1 MPRIGGTLAHLLLGV
16 LLNLASAAGSL
27 AQATSD
33 QVWTLGAPMPTPRS
47 ELTAAALRG
56 RVYVAGGIAQFGTTT
71 AFEVYDP
78 ALGAWEELPAL
89 PEAVHHLAAAATGNR
104 VYVTGGYTDLGFSA
118 MSRHAFAYDPE
129 ARTWAAIASA
139 AQTKPKMASRRCWNG
154 PTPIRPSAWSMG
166 TAGIG
171 SSPLTACSV
180 DLALVRVRACCKAR
194 SSIWRAIAG

>member
-33 QVWTLGAPMPTPRS
+33 QVRTLGAPMPTPRS
-47 ELTAAALRG
+47 ELTLR
-56 RVYVAGGIAQFGTTT
+56 RYVAGSTS
-71 AFEVYDP
+71 P
-78 ALGAWEELPAL
+78 AASHSSARRRPSRSTIPPWAHGRSLPAL

-104 VYVTGGYTDLGFSA
+104 VYVTGGYTDLEFSA

-154 PTPIRPSAWSMG
+154 PTPIRPSAWSMV